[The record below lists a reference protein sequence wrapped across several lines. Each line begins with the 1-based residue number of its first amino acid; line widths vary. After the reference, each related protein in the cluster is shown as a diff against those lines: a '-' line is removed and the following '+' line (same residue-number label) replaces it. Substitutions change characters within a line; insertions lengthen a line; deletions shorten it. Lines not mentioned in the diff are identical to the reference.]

1 MSIWDDVAAEFA
13 CSHEHCEIRYSIA
26 SNGVRQFREQ
36 CIACGELSQFLKH
49 SDPRVMAIGLPIP
62 IDESL
67 REAHQQAI
75 SLEVQRR
82 YAVQNDLDTQE
93 RLRERDEEE
102 TRWWAQYNAYL
113 ESDDWQ
119 ARRRMVLERD
129 KYLCQACL
137 RERASQAHH
146 LTYRHVFE
154 EPLFDLIAVCETCH
168 RRITVL
174 DRERR
179 RVA

>member
-1 MSIWDDVAAEFA
+1 MSIWDDVAADFA
-13 CSHEHCEIRYSIA
+13 CSHDHREVRYSVA

-36 CIACGELSQFLKH
+36 CVACGELSQFLRH
-49 SDPRVMAIGLPIP
+49 SDPRVMAAANPSP
-62 IDESL
+62 VDEGL

-82 YAVQNDLDTQE
+82 YAVQHDLDTMQ
-93 RLRERDEEE
+93 RLRERDEAD
-102 TRWWAQYNAYL
+102 TKWWAEYNVYL
-113 ESDDWQ
+113 QSGDWQ

-129 KYLCQACL
+129 NYLCQAC
-137 RERASQAHH
+137 RVARASQAHH
-146 LTYRHVFE
+146 LTYAHLFA
-154 EPLFDLIAVCETCH
+154 EPLFDLIAVCDPCH
-168 RRITVL
+168 RRITAL